1 MEKVVIIGS
10 GVAGLTAA
18 IYAARAELKPLI
30 ISGMEEGGQLAT
42 TTEVENF
49 PGFPAGVMGPEFMA
63 NCKKQAERFG
73 TRFIYGAVEKVE
85 KIKEGVKLIVNSQE
99 IKAEVLII
107 ATGASARWLN
117 LPSEQK
123 YKGRGISSCATCDA
137 AFYKSK
143 EVLVIG
149 GGDAAMEEALFM
161 TRFTDKVTL
170 VHRGSEFR
178 ASKIMQE
185 RLKKNKIIKIMW
197 NKEIVEYLGDGR
209 KINAVKLKD
218 TKNNSIEEKKCDGVF
233 LAIGHVPN
241 TSFLKGFVDL
251 DEKCYLK
258 ADRFMH
264 TSVEGVFAAGDVQD
278 YRYRQAISAAG
289 TGCMAAMEA
298 EKYLGEK

>member
-298 EKYLGEK
+298 EKY